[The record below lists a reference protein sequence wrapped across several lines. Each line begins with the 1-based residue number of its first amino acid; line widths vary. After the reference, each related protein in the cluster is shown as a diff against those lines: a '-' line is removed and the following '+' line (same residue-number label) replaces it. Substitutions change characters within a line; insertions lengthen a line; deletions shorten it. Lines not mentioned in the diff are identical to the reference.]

1 MSSYP
6 PNETSL
12 RFPQSPSAA
21 RPFGLFLMT
30 LVLIVDDVPAMAEQY
45 AYDLK
50 RLRGYETLI
59 AQSGRTALESL
70 TRDSVDC
77 VILDLEMPG
86 MDGFEVLR
94 SVERLGLRVPV
105 IVYTGTGDYDRCAQ
119 AIRLGAYSFIDK
131 AESME
136 RVAQEVENA
145 MERRRLTTEVTLLRR
160 GFGLESPL
168 VGTSPALAKLKEAV
182 VRVAPVPSP
191 VLIVGESGTGKE
203 LVARELHRLGP
214 SPKGPF
220 IALNSAALPHELVES
235 ELFGHERGAFT
246 GASATRKGAFEAASG
261 GTLFL
266 DEIGDLPPAAQ
277 AKLLRVLEER
287 KVTRIGANKTIAVD
301 TRVVAATHRDLEK
314 ELAEGRFRED
324 LFYRLN
330 VHVLRVPPLRDRLSD
345 VPALVEHLVATT
357 CERFG
362 VKQKTVAPDA
372 VEALMSYDWRRNNI
386 RELRNVIERMLI
398 ASDGNELTKAAVP
411 AEILR
416 TTHDARRTFS
426 DARRTFSDARRTFE
440 EQKQEAER
448 QIVIQAL
455 ERNEWHVTKTAK
467 ELGLADHASLLKIMR
482 RLGVQR
488 DAS

>member
-1 MSSYP
+1 
-6 PNETSL
+6 
-12 RFPQSPSAA
+12 
-21 RPFGLFLMT
+21 MT
-30 LVLIVDDVPAMAEQY
+30 LVLIVDDVPTMAEQY

-50 RLRGYETLI
+50 RLRGYETVI
-59 AQSGRTALESL
+59 AKSGRTALESL
-70 TRDSVDC
+70 TRDPVDC

-94 SVERLGLRVPV
+94 SVERLGLRVPI

-131 AESME
+131 AEPME

-145 MERRRLTTEVTLLRR
+145 IERRRLETQVTLLRR

-168 VGTSPALAKLKEAV
+168 VGTSPALSKLKEGI
-182 VRVAPVPSP
+182 VRIAPVPSP
-191 VLIVGESGTGKE
+191 ALIVGESGTGKE
-203 LVARELHRLGP
+203 LVARELHRLGAN
-214 SPKGPF
+214 PKGPF
-220 IALNSAALPHELVES
+220 VAINSAALPHELVES

-246 GASATRKGAFEAASG
+246 GANTTRKGAFEAASG

-266 DEIGDLPPAAQ
+266 DEIGDLPAAAQ

-287 KVTRIGANKTIAVD
+287 KVTRLGGNKTIDVN

-314 ELAEGRFRED
+314 EVAEGRFRED

-345 VPALVEHLVATT
+345 VPALVEYLVASTS
-357 CERFG
+357 ERFG
-362 VKQKTVAPDA
+362 MRPKTVAPDA
-372 VEALMSYDWRRNNI
+372 IEALMAYDWRRNNI

-398 ASDGNELTKAAVP
+398 ATDGDALTRNAVP
-411 AEILR
+411 TEIRTR
-416 TTHDARRTFS
+416 TTHDARRTAV
-426 DARRTFSDARRTFE
+426 DARTFE

-448 QIVIQAL
+448 QIIVQAL
-455 ERNEWHVTKTAK
+455 ERNDWHVTKTAK
-467 ELGLADHASLLKIMR
+467 ELGLSDHASLLKIMR

-488 DAS
+488 DTRGADS

>member
-1 MSSYP
+1 
-6 PNETSL
+6 
-12 RFPQSPSAA
+12 
-21 RPFGLFLMT
+21 MT
-30 LVLIVDDVPAMAEQY
+30 LVLIVDDVPTMAEQY

-59 AQSGRTALESL
+59 AKSGRSALESL
-70 TRDSVDC
+70 TRDSIDC

-131 AESME
+131 AEPME

-145 MERRRLTTEVTLLRR
+145 IERRRLTNEVTLLRR

-168 VGTSPALAKLKEAV
+168 VGTSPALAKLKEGI
-182 VRVAPVPSP
+182 VRVAPVPSA

-203 LVARELHRLGP
+203 LVARELHRLGAN
-214 SPKGPF
+214 PKGPF
-220 IALNSAALPHELVES
+220 VALNSAALPHELVES

-246 GASATRKGAFEAASG
+246 GATSTRKGAFEAATG

-287 KVTRIGANKTIAVD
+287 KVTRIGATKTIDVNA
-301 TRVVAATHRDLEK
+301 RVVAATHRELEK
-314 ELAEGRFRED
+314 EVSEGRFRED

-345 VPALVEHLVATT
+345 VPALVEHLVGATS
-357 CERFG
+357 ERFG
-362 VKQKTVAPDA
+362 MKPKTVAPDA
-372 VEALMSYDWRRNNI
+372 LEALMAYDWKRNNI

-398 ASDGNELTKAAVP
+398 ATDGEAVTRDAVP
-411 AEILR
+411 AEIR
-416 TTHDARRTFS
+416 ATRGPHAARRTS
-426 DARRTFSDARRTFE
+426 DALSFE

-467 ELGLADHASLLKIMR
+467 ELGLSDHASLLKIMR

>member
-1 MSSYP
+1 
-6 PNETSL
+6 
-12 RFPQSPSAA
+12 
-21 RPFGLFLMT
+21 MT

-59 AQSGRTALESL
+59 AKSGRTALESL
-70 TRDSVDC
+70 TRDSVDF

-94 SVERLGLRVPV
+94 SVERLGLRVPI

-131 AESME
+131 AEPME
-136 RVAQEVENA
+136 RVAQEVANA
-145 MERRRLTTEVTLLRR
+145 IERRRLTAEVTLLRH

-168 VGTSPALAKLKEAV
+168 VGTSPALTKLKEAI

-191 VLIVGESGTGKE
+191 ALIVGESGTGKE

-214 SPKGPF
+214 NPKGPF

-235 ELFGHERGAFT
+235 ELFRHERGAFT
-246 GASATRKGAFEAASG
+246 GANATRKGAFDAASG

-277 AKLLRVLEER
+277 ANL
-287 KVTRIGANKTIAVD
+287 
-301 TRVVAATHRDLEK
+301 
-314 ELAEGRFRED
+314 
-324 LFYRLN
+324 
-330 VHVLRVPPLRDRLSD
+330 LRVPPLRDRLSD
-345 VPALVEHLVATT
+345 VPALVEHLVAAT
-357 CERFG
+357 CARFG
-362 VKQKTVAPDA
+362 MKTKTVAPDA
-372 VEALMSYDWRRNNI
+372 VEALMAYDWRRNNI

-398 ASDGNELTKAAVP
+398 ATDGEELTRVAVP
-411 AEILR
+411 PEIRDGRNAVPR
-416 TTHDARRTFS
+416 TAHSAP
-426 DARRTFSDARRTFE
+426 RTFE

-448 QIVIQAL
+448 QIVVQAL
-455 ERNEWHVTKTAK
+455 DRNEWHVTKTAK

-488 DAS
+488 DT